1 LKTIYAL
8 VFGGMDSA
16 IEISFGITYLKIIL
30 LLLQTVKSAKA
41 TNALALLKA

>member
-30 LLLQTVKSAKA
+30 LQTVKSAKA